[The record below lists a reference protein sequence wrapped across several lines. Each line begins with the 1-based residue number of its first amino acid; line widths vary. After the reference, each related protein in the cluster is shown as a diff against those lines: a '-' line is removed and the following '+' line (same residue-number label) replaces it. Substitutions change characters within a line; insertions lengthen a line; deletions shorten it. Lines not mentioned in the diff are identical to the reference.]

1 MTVKAQEEHH
11 PTTEAEVRDVAED
24 VEEAEEL
31 VAFVLDSEAEEV
43 MVETVEGTQDKTEE
57 TVVMEKR
64 GRNPEVVAEEEV
76 PESMMMVT
84 SQTHVEERVEE
95 MTEEQEKVGNQERE
109 EKVTDH
115 QEAAVDPEEVQEETM
130 VELTTMETDQEE
142 VVHVSQEPTVKE
154 VEEAEEAAEA
164 VVVREAA
171 EEAPVP
177 PSVPSKSPKSE
188 LLTF

>member
-1 MTVKAQEEHH
+1 
-11 PTTEAEVRDVAED
+11 
-24 VEEAEEL
+24 
-31 VAFVLDSEAEEV
+31 
-43 MVETVEGTQDKTEE
+43 
-57 TVVMEKR
+57 
-64 GRNPEVVAEEEV
+64 VVAEEEV

-115 QEAAVDPEEVQEETM
+115 QEAAVGPEEVQEETM

-154 VEEAEEAAEA
+154 VEEVEEAAE
-164 VVVREAA
+164 VVEEA
-171 EEAPVP
+171 EEVAVEEDMDLNGNLLPNLVDWLELVKLNLSKKFIDS
-177 PSVPSKSPKSE
+177 PSQSKNIK
-188 LLTF
+188 